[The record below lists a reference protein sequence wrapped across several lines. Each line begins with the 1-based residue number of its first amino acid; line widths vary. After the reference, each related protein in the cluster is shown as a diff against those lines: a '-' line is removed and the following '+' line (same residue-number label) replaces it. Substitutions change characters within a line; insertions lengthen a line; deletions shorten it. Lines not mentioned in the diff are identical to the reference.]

1 MSIEDDNGME
11 QVYLAP
17 RRYLN
22 AEQSLD
28 KILELTKEALELA
41 REKDEPR
48 DMQMRFL
55 LSMAVDKLESF
66 RYENPDYITSF

>member
-1 MSIEDDNGME
+1 MNIEDEEWYGTSVHNFNE
-11 QVYLAP
+11 
-17 RRYLN
+17 
-22 AEQSLD
+22 EQSLD

-41 REKDEPR
+41 REEDTPR
-48 DMQMRFL
+48 DMEMRFL

>member
-1 MSIEDDNGME
+1 MSIEDEEWYGTSVHHFNE
-11 QVYLAP
+11 
-17 RRYLN
+17 
-22 AEQSLD
+22 EQSLD

-48 DMQMRFL
+48 DMQIRFL

>member
-1 MSIEDDNGME
+1 MNIEDEEWYGTSVHNFNE
-11 QVYLAP
+11 
-17 RRYLN
+17 
-22 AEQSLD
+22 EQSLD
-28 KILELTKEALELA
+28 KILELTQDALELA

-48 DMQMRFL
+48 DMQIRFL

>member
-1 MSIEDDNGME
+1 MSIEDEEWYGTSVHHFNE
-11 QVYLAP
+11 
-17 RRYLN
+17 
-22 AEQSLD
+22 EQSLD

-55 LSMAVDKLESF
+55 LSRAVDKLESF

>member
-1 MSIEDDNGME
+1 MSIEDEEWYGTSVHNFNE
-11 QVYLAP
+11 
-17 RRYLN
+17 
-22 AEQSLD
+22 EQSLD
-28 KILELTKEALELA
+28 KILELTQDALELA

>member
-1 MSIEDDNGME
+1 MNIEDEEWYGTSVHNFNE
-11 QVYLAP
+11 
-17 RRYLN
+17 
-22 AEQSLD
+22 EQSLD
-28 KILELTKEALELA
+28 KILELTQDALELA

>member
-1 MSIEDDNGME
+1 MSIEDEEWYGTSVHHFNE
-11 QVYLAP
+11 
-17 RRYLN
+17 
-22 AEQSLD
+22 EQSLD
-28 KILELTKEALELA
+28 KILELTQDALELA

>member
-1 MSIEDDNGME
+1 MSIEDEEWYGTSVHHFNE
-11 QVYLAP
+11 
-17 RRYLN
+17 
-22 AEQSLD
+22 EQSLD

>member
-1 MSIEDDNGME
+1 MSIEDEEWYGTSVHHFNE
-11 QVYLAP
+11 
-17 RRYLN
+17 
-22 AEQSLD
+22 EQSLD

-41 REKDEPR
+41 REEDTPR
-48 DMQMRFL
+48 DMEMRFL

>member
-1 MSIEDDNGME
+1 MNIEDEEWYGTSVHNFNEE
-11 QVYLAP
+11 QL
-17 RRYLN
+17 
-22 AEQSLD
+22 LD
-28 KILELTKEALELA
+28 KILELTQDALELA

>member
-1 MSIEDDNGME
+1 MNIEDEEWYGTSVHNFNE
-11 QVYLAP
+11 
-17 RRYLN
+17 
-22 AEQSLD
+22 EQSLD

>member
-1 MSIEDDNGME
+1 MSIEDEEWYGTSVHNFNE
-11 QVYLAP
+11 
-17 RRYLN
+17 
-22 AEQSLD
+22 EQSLD

-41 REKDEPR
+41 REEDTPR
-48 DMQMRFL
+48 DMEMRFL

>member
-1 MSIEDDNGME
+1 MSIEDEEWYGTSVHHFNE
-11 QVYLAP
+11 
-17 RRYLN
+17 
-22 AEQSLD
+22 EQSLD
-28 KILELTKEALELA
+28 KILELTQDALELA

-48 DMQMRFL
+48 DMQIRFL

>member
-1 MSIEDDNGME
+1 MNIEDEEWYGTSVHHFNE
-11 QVYLAP
+11 
-17 RRYLN
+17 
-22 AEQSLD
+22 EQSLD